1 MPDLCFYLCHIDII
15 PAQDLCI
22 TKRLIIIRLQ
32 LAVSFSECPC
42 LLILTVAS
50 HPVAHTRFFRLLFRV
65 FLRFLFQLFCAAD
78 HCFRAIPRCL
88 CAHVQCACYLLPHI
102 DKPSVRCLFDPDGC
116 LPVYLK
122 HVRGLSDAAVIRP
135 SGAHNG
141 SPSAVVKLRLLPVFP
156 PFPAVEVLQI
166 LGVISRHCPGVG
178 MADLILPA
186 KRGSLH
192 PADKSEPSVPA
203 VPHPVDQPLVIKME
217 GKYIPALPKIR
228 GKIDLIVI
236 VLFRPCRGWSLRD
249 VFTVYIQL
257 IIIVRR
263 DC

>member
-1 MPDLCFYLCHIDII
+1 MSTRTDRYTCAASLCHLYLFPCGAVQISLLSPVFHTVFTDLKDLIQHRIPGREDAQFFIHRVMPDLCFYLCHIDII

-166 LGVISRHCPGVG
+166 L
-178 MADLILPA
+178 
-186 KRGSLH
+186 
-192 PADKSEPSVPA
+192 VP
-203 VPHPVDQPLVIKME
+203 E
-217 GKYIPALPKIR
+217 
-228 GKIDLIVI
+228 
-236 VLFRPCRGWSLRD
+236 
-249 VFTVYIQL
+249 
-257 IIIVRR
+257 
-263 DC
+263 